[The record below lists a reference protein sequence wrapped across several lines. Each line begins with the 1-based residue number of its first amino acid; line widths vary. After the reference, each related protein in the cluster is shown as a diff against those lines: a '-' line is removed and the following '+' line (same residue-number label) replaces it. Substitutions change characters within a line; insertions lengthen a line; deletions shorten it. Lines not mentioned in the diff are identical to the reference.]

1 MKRKQIAEGK
11 IYIEVNFKDDF
22 PEEWDDETI
31 EEYIMKRINDYVEVN
46 ADDYEIESVSV
57 LSSEI
62 DNYGGDDEYG
72 I

>member
-11 IYIEVNFKDDF
+11 IYIEVNFKDTF

-31 EEYIMKRINDYVEVN
+31 EEYIKKRIEDYVSID
-46 ADDYEIESVSV
+46 ADDYEIENVSV

-62 DNYGGDDEYG
+62 DYYGGDDLYG